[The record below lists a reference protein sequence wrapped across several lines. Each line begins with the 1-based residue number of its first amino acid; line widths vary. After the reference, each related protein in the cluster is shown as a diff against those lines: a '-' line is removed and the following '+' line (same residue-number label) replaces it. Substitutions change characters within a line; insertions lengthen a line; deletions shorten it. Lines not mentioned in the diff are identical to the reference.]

1 MSNTGFQGVDVRQT
15 ANELVFRFFFQ
26 TSAGAKETAGPVNLS
41 LYELQS
47 DGTLKSYDFS
57 TNTFVTTALTTATA
71 SMTHQK
77 GNNGTVNT
85 GVWTY
90 ALSTLTGFTKG
101 GVYLAQANDASASPT
116 DQTREFQFGSAQGDL
131 TVDSHNN
138 LNTNMHDAGG
148 NAIIA
153 GAIPAA
159 AAGAANG
166 LPTIGTGAGQIHV
179 DGAGNVYAV
188 DSLGNQLASF
198 AEVANIAVTSAA
210 LNATASSETLTTGTG
225 TGGVSNTVALDGVY
239 DTWTAS
245 AGAILGYYQ
254 FNLSGTT
261 GAVGTSVQWDGYY
274 SGTGSIAVTAFNW
287 SNSTWEQIGKVSAST
302 GTPETGQSFELTN
315 SHTGTGANAGLV
327 RIRFDAGSG
336 AQSLNTDRILLGYAV
351 VLTPPANWS
360 ALGIGVTGHMLNV
373 DTVTNSVVVGTN
385 NDKTGY
391 RLAVEIRNGTA
402 QAGAAGSITLDSGA
416 SATDNLYKGCW
427 IVLTTGTGAGQA
439 RLCTAYVGSTKVA
452 TVLPAWTTAPDVTS
466 VFTILPAGDVL
477 NVEGNVTGSVATVT
491 NAVTLPTI
499 PTNWITATGIAASAL
514 NGKGD
519 WLLASSAPTN
529 FSSLGIGATGHV
541 LNVDTLTTYT
551 GNTPQ
556 TGDSFARLG
565 APAGASIAADIAAVK
580 TDTGNLVTR
589 ISSTLFSGITSL
601 AQWLGLMAGNQTG
614 NSTAR
619 TELRATGAGGGT
631 YDETADSLE
640 AIRARG
646 DVAWGTSGN
655 VTVGGYAAG
664 QDPATLVLDVAAA
677 SHNTAGTIGA
687 KINSA
692 ASAGDPWS
700 TSEPGSYVS
709 GTFGYLVAHSLPLLD
724 VAVSSRLAASS
735 YQASPV
741 SSSFVNS
748 SLPGN
753 TPYTKTFTQ
762 GDLRTNIA
770 DVLVDA
776 TGTPINLTG
785 STVAFRMISQSDK
798 SVKVNNAAANLD
810 DAPNGKVSYTWQAT
824 DLNTPGLYFGWWIV
838 TTGGKTEHFPGDGEK
853 MTVKVVVS
861 E

>member
-427 IVLTTGTGAGQA
+427 IVLTGGTGAGQC
-439 RLCTAYVGSTKVA
+439 RLCTGYTGSSKVA
-452 TVLPAWTTAPDVTS
+452 TVAPNWTTSPDATSLFTVLPAA
-466 VFTILPAGDVL
+466 DVL
-477 NVEGNVTGSVATVT
+477 NVDGNVSGSVGSVTGGATAANQTTIINDVLALGT
-491 NAVTLPTI
+491 PQQAGSAVTLPAI
-499 PTNWITATGIAASAL
+499 PTGWVTAAGIAASAL

-519 WLLASSAPTN
+519 WLLASSYTAPPAAAAIATQIFTDPTAGSDFATAGSIGKLLATN
-529 FSSLGIGATGHV
+529 L
-541 LNVDTLTTYT
+541 D
-551 GNTPQ
+551 
-556 TGDSFARLG
+556 
-565 APAGASIAADIAAVK
+565 AA
-580 TDTGNLVTR
+580 
-589 ISSTLFSGITSL
+589 ISSR
-601 AQWLGLMAGNQTG
+601 
-614 NSTAR
+614 STY
-619 TELRATGAGGGT
+619 AGGAVASV
-631 YDETADSLE
+631 TAP
-640 AIRARG
+640 
-646 DVAWGTSGN
+646 
-655 VTVGGYAAG
+655 VTVGTNNDKAGYALAATG
-664 QDPATLVLDVAAA
+664 LDAISVADPGGVANQTTLPKILVALYRRFFKKSTLTATQLQTFADDGATV
-677 SHNTAGTIGA
+677 NTTQAVSDDGTI
-687 KINSA
+687 
-692 ASAGDPWS
+692 
-700 TSEPGSYVS
+700 
-709 GTFGYLVAHSLPLLD
+709 
-724 VAVSSRLAASS
+724 
-735 YQASPV
+735 Q
-741 SSSFVNS
+741 
-748 SLPGN
+748 
-753 TPYTKTFTQ
+753 TQ
-762 GDLRTNIA
+762 GA
-770 DVLVDA
+770 A
-776 TGTPINLTG
+776 T
-785 STVAFRMISQSDK
+785 
-798 SVKVNNAAANLD
+798 
-810 DAPNGKVSYTWQAT
+810 
-824 DLNTPGLYFGWWIV
+824 
-838 TTGGKTEHFPGDGEK
+838 
-853 MTVKVVVS
+853 
-861 E
+861 